1 MTAHATMSH
10 RRFARDAD
18 RACLGGVCAGFAN
31 YFGVNLRVTRIL
43 VVIAFFVAMPI
54 TVLVYI
60 AMVLLVPAESRAYA
74 TRADREFRRKQ
85 RRMSRR
91 ERKLAAEEA
100 TQRAAEAVNQRC
112 QSLDKR
118 LARIE
123 KYVTSSRYNLDR
135 EIRNL

>member
-10 RRFARDAD
+10 RRFTRDAD

-31 YFGVNLRVTRIL
+31 HFGVNLRVTRIL

-54 TVLVYI
+54 TALIYI
-60 AMVLLVPAESRAYA
+60 AMVLLVPAESRDYA
-74 TRADREFRRKQ
+74 TRVDRELRRKR

-135 EIRNL
+135 EIRSL

>member
-1 MTAHATMSH
+1 MTAYATMSH

-54 TVLVYI
+54 TVLVYVAI
-60 AMVLLVPAESRAYA
+60 VLLVPAESRTHA
-74 TRADREFRRKQ
+74 TRADREFRRKK

-100 TQRAAEAVNQRC
+100 TERAAEVVNQRC

>member
-10 RRFARDAD
+10 HRFARDAD
-18 RACLGGVCAGFAN
+18 IACLGGVCAGFAN

-54 TVLVYI
+54 TVLGYVAI
-60 AMVLLVPAESRAYA
+60 VLLVPAESRTYA
-74 TRADREFRRKQ
+74 TRADREFRRKK

-100 TQRAAEAVNQRC
+100 TERAAEVVNQRC

>member
-1 MTAHATMSH
+1 MTAHATMAH

-54 TVLVYI
+54 TILVYI
-60 AMVLLVPAESRAYA
+60 ALVLLVPAESRAYA
-74 TRADREFRRKQ
+74 SRVDRELRRKK

-100 TQRAAEAVNQRC
+100 TQRAAEAVNQRR
-112 QSLDKR
+112 QSLDER